1 MFGKGLFYF
10 GLALVSAAAV
20 KATVEM
26 LRADPFDPWSVVLA
40 VGCILVS
47 VGIGLTKLTPWK
59 WIEDTTSQLW
69 QPPSQ
74 EK

>member
-1 MFGKGLFYF
+1 MVGKALLYF

-26 LRADPFDPWSVVLA
+26 LRSDPFDPWSAALA

-47 VGIGLTKLTPWK
+47 IGIGLTKSTPWK
-59 WIEDTTSQLW
+59 WIEDTTGQFGQS
-69 QPPSQ
+69 PSQ

>member
-1 MFGKGLFYF
+1 MIGKALLYF

-26 LRADPFDPWSVVLA
+26 LRSDPFDPWSAVLT

-47 VGIGLTKLTPWK
+47 IGVGLTKSNPWK
-59 WIEDTTSQLW
+59 WIADNTSHFG

-74 EK
+74 EP

>member
-1 MFGKGLFYF
+1 MVGKAVLYF
-10 GLALVSAAAV
+10 GLAMIIAAVV

-26 LRADPFDPWSVVLA
+26 LRTDPFDPWSAVLA

-47 VGIGLTKLTPWK
+47 IGLGLTKSNPWK
-59 WIEDTTSQLW
+59 WIEATTRQLG
-69 QPPSQ
+69 QPPSP